1 MTKLDNILKS
11 MDYEISRDEHTMV
24 YGICGNMEDYR
35 RIAGRLEAFRIIR
48 SIIEAEKK
56 REDEEDDV

>member
-1 MTKLDNILKS
+1 